1 MYQTVNETVPVVVA
15 FRGNRIVPILFEWGG
30 KRYRVKAVNLIHAAR
45 NGDGK
50 VLFFNVSD
58 EANSYK
64 LAFDSKKLEW
74 ELQEVYA
81 EG

>member
-1 MYQTVNETVPVVVA
+1 MFQTVNETVPVVVS

-30 KRYRVKAVNLIHAAR
+30 KQYRVKQVNLLHAAR
-45 NGDGK
+45 NGGGK
-50 VLFFNVSD
+50 VYFFHVSD

-64 LAFDSKKLEW
+64 LAFDSRKLEW
-74 ELQEVYA
+74 ELQEIYA